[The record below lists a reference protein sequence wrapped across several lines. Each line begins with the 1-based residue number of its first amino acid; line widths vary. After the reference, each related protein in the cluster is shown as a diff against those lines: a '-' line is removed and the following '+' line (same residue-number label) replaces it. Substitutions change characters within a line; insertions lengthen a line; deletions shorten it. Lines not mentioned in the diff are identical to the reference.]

1 MVLYNNLSGF
11 SRWIFSIVCLH
22 LLFSR
27 NTSGSR
33 LLVILLDG
41 FRWDYLE
48 QDGHMLPGFGSI
60 LQHGVKA
67 EYMIPVYPTL
77 SYPNYYSIMTGVHT
91 ESHGYVSNLMFDE
104 KRGRNI
110 FMDDANFPQEKH
122 EPHWWDDAEPLWVT
136 AEKQGKKTY
145 FYYWRECDVAIRGV
159 KPTFCL
165 HRPKVSQIPEM
176 QYSIQESLNLFQ
188 NGSADFVGIYIEAV
202 DHYGHRYGVGSKELK
217 DMIKKVDDEIYNLIK
232 QMTSLGLDDVSLMV
246 FSDHGMANIQET
258 VDLSKTLDMED
269 VTALIPE
276 GSTVKIWPKPGL
288 IDKIYD
294 ALQEVAKNGKITVYR
309 KDNIPERYNL
319 KGHYRVSPIFVEAD
333 EGVYITSPC
342 KCVGCLQC
350 NIVYTSIPRYDGTDQ
365 MKGMHG
371 YDNADSD
378 MRAIFLASGPG
389 FKKNF
394 VSPPLY
400 NVELYQLMCN
410 ILGVNPNPHNGTW
423 SKVSPMLL
431 KAEPERLD
439 HTIMQEL

>member
-1 MVLYNNLSGF
+1 
-11 SRWIFSIVCLH
+11 
-22 LLFSR
+22 
-27 NTSGSR
+27 
-33 LLVILLDG
+33 
-41 FRWDYLE
+41 
-48 QDGHMLPGFGSI
+48 
-60 LQHGVKA
+60 
-67 EYMIPVYPTL
+67 
-77 SYPNYYSIMTGVHT
+77 
-91 ESHGYVSNLMFDE
+91 MFDE

-258 VDLSKTLDMED
+258 VDLFKTLDMDD

-288 IDKIYD
+288 IDKGLIWGRMTTYSSFTSLNHFFISFGLAFRNFLSAGPKSHKCHYWEALLIRFARTLFAIYTT
-294 ALQEVAKNGKITVYR
+294 LSKKSPRTV
-309 KDNIPERYNL
+309 K
-319 KGHYRVSPIFVEAD
+319 
-333 EGVYITSPC
+333 
-342 KCVGCLQC
+342 
-350 NIVYTSIPRYDGTDQ
+350 
-365 MKGMHG
+365 
-371 YDNADSD
+371 
-378 MRAIFLASGPG
+378 
-389 FKKNF
+389 
-394 VSPPLY
+394 
-400 NVELYQLMCN
+400 
-410 ILGVNPNPHNGTW
+410 
-423 SKVSPMLL
+423 
-431 KAEPERLD
+431 
-439 HTIMQEL
+439 